1 MCALK
6 IVCPS
11 ARVRKRKN
19 MKSHTC
25 ILQMRERRFLQQVQ
39 LIRTLNKTPV
49 DFPDNFIFLSE

>member
-6 IVCPS
+6 IICPS
-11 ARVRKRKN
+11 ARVRERKN
-19 MKSHTC
+19 MKSH

>member
-19 MKSHTC
+19 MKSH